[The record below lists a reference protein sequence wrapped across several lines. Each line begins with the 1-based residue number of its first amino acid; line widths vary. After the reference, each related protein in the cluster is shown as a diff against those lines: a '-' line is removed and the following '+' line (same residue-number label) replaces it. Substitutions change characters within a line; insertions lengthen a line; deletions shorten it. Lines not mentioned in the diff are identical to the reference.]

1 MIAFATPT
9 LFVSLGL
16 AQPNEEVNPPPRAL
30 DTTDAPQPPPLEAP
44 LEGPSASASLGDEDP
59 VAPRLVS
66 GQEQAPALSGVASRD
81 ARAAPDGRTFRQ
93 DRESEFEN
101 GHSFELPSR
110 WLEWHG
116 NAQVDVAFLDYRFT
130 DSSIPH
136 EQLYDLRGRFVMGP
150 TLYHAF
156 RDGYFVRARAEF
168 VAWLREINDSYQV
181 NVDDA
186 FVQGGKVGLWDVK
199 VGRFFSWRV
208 YHRGPGFDLFTSE
221 DLGACVDGNCA
232 AQDPS
237 DYAPRMYDVSNVYFR
252 DTPGRLAFH
261 YYPTASS
268 GIEALV
274 QYGSMAGSSANT
286 TSSGSVTTFSNSL
299 GARLAGIFGLPL
311 FRASAALE
319 LRHIEP
325 TTDQVQA
332 AEGGGTIPCPACGTS
347 SDVGLGGGVEL
358 TPRELGLELALN
370 VGYSLRS
377 AYLASESRM
386 DEATS
391 GEILTL
397 GGYAQFDWGK
407 YLWGQSLVFGLGYN
421 YTQNAQ
427 KNRDYG
433 QQGQLA
439 AYLLW
444 PLDFFQGAAVKF
456 VYSNMHYTFESDDG
470 RDVLQS
476 ASDSNAFRLRFS
488 LNY

>member
-1 MIAFATPT
+1 
-9 LFVSLGL
+9 L
-16 AQPNEEVNPPPRAL
+16 AQTNEPQSASPGGL
-30 DTTDAPQPPPLEAP
+30 DATGETEASPLEAP
-44 LEGPSASASLGDEDP
+44 LESSPVEATPNYEGSASSEPSLSHEAAVPASLTKSE
-59 VAPRLVS
+59 
-66 GQEQAPALSGVASRD
+66 
-81 ARAAPDGRTFRQ
+81 AAAAAEGRTFRN

-101 GHSFELPSR
+101 GHQFVLPTN

-130 DSSIPH
+130 DSTIPH
-136 EQLYDLRGRFVMGP
+136 ENLYDLRGRFVVGP
-150 TLYHAF
+150 SLYHAF
-156 RDGYFVRARAEF
+156 HDGWFVRARAEF

-181 NVDDA
+181 NVDDVFA
-186 FVQGGKVGLWDVK
+186 QAGQVGLWDVK

-232 AQDPS
+232 AQSPS
-237 DYAPRMYDVSNVYFR
+237 DYAPRMYDVSNIYFR
-252 DTPGRLAFH
+252 DTPGRVAFH

-268 GIEALV
+268 GLEALV
-274 QYGSMAGSSANT
+274 QYGSTSVSSGNT
-286 TSSGSVTTFSNSL
+286 TTINNSL
-299 GARLAGIFGLPL
+299 GARLAAMFRLPL

-319 LRHIEP
+319 LRHVDP
-325 TTDQVQA
+325 TADQVQA
-332 AEGGGTIPCPACGTS
+332 AEGGGTIACPACGNS
-347 SDVGLGGGVEL
+347 SDLGFGGGVEL

-370 VGYSLRS
+370 AGYSQRV
-377 AYLASESRM
+377 AYLANESQTN
-386 DEATS
+386 EAVS

-407 YLWGQSLVFGLGYN
+407 YLLGQSLMLGLGYN

-433 QQGQLA
+433 EQGQLA

-456 VYSNMHYTFESDDG
+456 VYTNMHYTFESDDG
-470 RDVLQS
+470 VAVFQS
-476 ASDSNAFRLRFS
+476 SSDSNAFRLRLS